1 MSKPLPSAAI
11 QLARPPE
18 LAKPAPVARP
28 QIATGETPSGPR
40 LYINVRNEAQRAWAE
55 QIIRP
60 LGERG
65 IRVAGI
71 RIVSSGPENPDLRY
85 YNLSERDEAI
95 RVAVALRDF
104 GLRAQQ
110 LKHMD
115 EAAGQ
120 ATQRQYELWLGYD
133 QRP

>member
-1 MSKPLPSAAI
+1 VKPRAVA
-11 QLARPPE
+11 
-18 LAKPAPVARP
+18 PA
-28 QIATGETPSGPR
+28 ETPSGPR

-55 QIIRP
+55 QIVRP

-71 RIVSSGPENPDLRY
+71 RVVSSGPEEADLRY
-85 YNLSERDEAI
+85 YNLSERDDVLK
-95 RVAVALRDF
+95 VAVALREF

-110 LKHMD
+110 LRHID
-115 EAAGQ
+115 ETAQAA
-120 ATQRQYELWLGYD
+120 APRQYELWLPASGYD

>member
-1 MSKPLPSAAI
+1 VAA
-11 QLARPPE
+11 A
-18 LAKPAPVARP
+18 A
-28 QIATGETPSGPR
+28 ETASVPR

-71 RIVSSGPENPDLRY
+71 RVVSSGPDEADLRY
-85 YNLSERDEAI
+85 YNLSDRNEVVK
-95 RVAVALRDF
+95 VAVALRDF

-110 LKHMD
+110 LRHLD
-115 EAAGQ
+115 DVGPPAAP
-120 ATQRQYELWLGYD
+120 RQYELWLPANAFD